1 MARTRWPPGPVNPG
15 LWHRPGRSDR
25 QRRWV
30 PKNGDPADSS
40 ISRQPEAASADSEVR
55 PGPGP
60 DPTPASPQNPGSRAG
75 SAIHIL
81 PAEFALV
88 ADSAFAA
95 VNQRRISVLFFGR
108 ADLAACK
115 SLYARRCRAFG
126 SQACQAVLRAE
137 PAESRARRGRN
148 ISHTRRTASTGTASA
163 RAASTW
169 RRNLLQNV
177 PLGPCSTHLHRDG
190 PCTALRLFP
199 VAVTHSRLRG
209 LFSNGAVSTASGARP
224 PLPRLRRDIM
234 HPMFKELFIQTDAD
248 DLAAEEDRQRRV
260 CRSRRARPAMI
271 IRPAPNRENRSR
283 S

>member
-1 MARTRWPPGPVNPG
+1 MTVVAWMQTSRAWPGPRLVKPCRTLRGGPTVRGTAQHPRIEPRQNKGPICFTRPAERRDRCGVQLGGTAPG
-15 LWHRPGRSDR
+15 
-25 QRRWV
+25 
-30 PKNGDPADSS
+30 A
-40 ISRQPEAASADSEVR
+40 R
-55 PGPGP
+55 PGPI
-60 DPTPASPQNPGSRAG
+60 TRRERMASRCEPNADY
-75 SAIHIL
+75 
-81 PAEFALV
+81 ALV

-126 SQACQAVLRAE
+126 SQTCQAVLRAE

-190 PCTALRLFP
+190 LCVALRLFP

-209 LFSNGAVSTASGARP
+209 LFSNGAVSTAAGARP
-224 PLPRLRRDIM
+224 GP
-234 HPMFKELFIQTDAD
+234 F
-248 DLAAEEDRQRRV
+248 
-260 CRSRRARPAMI
+260 PA
-271 IRPAPNRENRSR
+271 
-283 S
+283 